1 MISFCAKPIQG
12 QYAKTISADP
22 KFMALTLAE
31 VRTVAWLVENDHFA
45 HLESLVLSSNLDMS
59 SVSTEVETIKR
70 VVDK

>member
-1 MISFCAKPIQG
+1 
-12 QYAKTISADP
+12 
-22 KFMALTLAE
+22 MALTLAE
-31 VRTVAWLVENDHFA
+31 IRTVAWLVENDHLA